1 MATTKDAFDTEER
14 NLYFDLELRV
24 NKCKFYRNPS
34 NALAVIAGD
43 VASVP
48 LLMAEDHLQS
58 YSKVVWDPTPILD
71 KNNSRII
78 PSAADISQ
86 SDKPVT
92 FLPDYDF
99 IQHELQIG
107 TRCLVHLGSSSG
119 QIPSLMK
126 KWANECKDNKKSTSW
141 AEIAEYRVTFR
152 IDVDANS
159 VTSVLEKC
167 RSVPGAWMLRST
179 KGIIRLCD
187 PPTVKVTILM
197 DQSKFYP
204 TTLALLDGMILD
216 AERIDASSSMLQTNQ
231 NVGEEPLETGER
243 CWLHVRSNVLSLL
256 KNLHGENF
264 AELGDVG
271 DRGENRDKNAA
282 ANNGK
287 NSTGWV
293 QLARAIPVVCEV
305 VVNEDLLKRKA
316 NMKGALLLEC
326 FEIIDIQKHASSRY
340 TDENYHAMHHTT
352 DAQINLEETNRS
364 RVPRIPRAD
373 RKERHRIFAEWL
385 VKTYGIDFLS
395 TGSGVLDVAGG
406 NGELGNELWKF
417 GVPSTLLDPEPR
429 CDIRT
434 VPFQVISEPLIGNGS
449 ELTGEDD
456 ANEITKNGEEKQRIK
471 HLVETCSIIAGMHP
485 DEATEA
491 VIDTSMRLGKPFA
504 ILPCCVFRN
513 LNAERIT
520 IRKQK
525 QQQGNSGKD
534 PFRSYSTFCHY
545 LLRDK
550 APPGFRFETENLPF
564 EGRNK
569 VVFLKSWIFQC
580 QEIMST

>member
-1 MATTKDAFDTEER
+1 
-14 NLYFDLELRV
+14 
-24 NKCKFYRNPS
+24 
-34 NALAVIAGD
+34 
-43 VASVP
+43 
-48 LLMAEDHLQS
+48 
-58 YSKVVWDPTPILD
+58 
-71 KNNSRII
+71 
-78 PSAADISQ
+78 
-86 SDKPVT
+86 
-92 FLPDYDF
+92 
-99 IQHELQIG
+99 
-107 TRCLVHLGSSSG
+107 
-119 QIPSLMK
+119 MK
-126 KWANECKDNKKSTSW
+126 KWANECKDNKKSTNW
-141 AEIAEYRVTFR
+141 IEIPEYRVTFR

-159 VTSVLEKC
+159 ITAGLLEKC
-167 RSVPGAWMLRST
+167 RSVPGAWMLRSA
-179 KGIIRLCD
+179 KGITRISD
-187 PPTVKVTILM
+187 PPTVNVTILM

-204 TTLALLDGMILD
+204 TTLALLDGIILD
-216 AERIDASSSMLQTNQ
+216 AERSGISSSSSSILQRNE
-231 NVGEEPLETGER
+231 NAEEGLLETGER

-256 KNLHGENF
+256 KTLHGENV
-264 AELGDVG
+264 AELGNIG
-271 DRGENRDKNAA
+271 DNSGTNDKNA

-287 NSTGWV
+287 NSTGWI

-305 VVNEDLLKRKA
+305 VVNEDLLQRKA

-326 FEIIDIQKHASSRY
+326 HEIVDIQKDSSSSY
-340 TDENYHAMHHTT
+340 LVENDRAM
-352 DAQINLEETNRS
+352 NRS
-364 RVPRIPRAD
+364 KDSKNNVDEANKVPVPRIHRAD

-385 VKTYGIDFLS
+385 VKTYGTDFLS

-429 CDIRT
+429 CDLET

-449 ELTGEDD
+449 ELTGGDNADGSMKID
-456 ANEITKNGEEKQRIK
+456 AEKDRIK

-491 VIDTSMRLGKPFA
+491 VIDTSVRLAKPFA

-513 LNAERIT
+513 LNAERIE

-525 QQQGNSGKD
+525 QQQQQQGTRGTD

-550 APPGFRFETENLPF
+550 APPGIRFETENLPF

-569 VVFLKSWIFQC
+569 VVFLKSYFVQC
-580 QEIMST
+580 QEIGSQ